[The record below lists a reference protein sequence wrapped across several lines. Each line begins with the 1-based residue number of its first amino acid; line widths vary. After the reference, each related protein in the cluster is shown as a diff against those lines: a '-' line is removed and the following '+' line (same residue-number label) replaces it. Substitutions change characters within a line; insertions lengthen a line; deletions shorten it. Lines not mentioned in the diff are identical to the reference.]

1 MNPSLP
7 ARVLISI
14 IIGIGI
20 HDDTTTKTSKQLF
33 IRVRSRRL
41 ALGSTNNAGKLCEE
55 RAPSVR
61 MQERLVL
68 YLLAEA

>member
-20 HDDTTTKTSKQLF
+20 HDDTTKTSKQLF

-41 ALGSTNNAGKLCEE
+41 ALVSTNNAGKLCEE